1 MACGSAQAV
10 APTSEATGMR
20 VRPLPPLPCVLLCA
34 ALAAAPAAAQTG
46 GMCGPPLE
54 PVLVVLV
61 DSPQQVKSAAAGISR
76 TRALVNE
83 ADTVIFAD
91 GRAVTSSLTSVSA
104 HLNALGWASR
114 KIEIAGAGS
123 VPRAPIASAP
133 GSRRRRG

>member
-1 MACGSAQAV
+1 VRAGRQLRPIAFGLLFTAFCAHTSDAQ
-10 APTSEATGMR
+10 S
-20 VRPLPPLPCVLLCA
+20 
-34 ALAAAPAAAQTG
+34 G
-46 GMCGPPLE
+46 GMCGPPSE

-61 DSPQQVKSAAAGISR
+61 ESPQQVRATADGISR
-76 TRALVNE
+76 TRPLVNE

-91 GRAVTSSLTSVSA
+91 GRAVTSSLASVST

-133 GSRRRRG
+133 SGRRRG